1 MVDPVVNKGKVTVST
16 GYDAAALSIVLS
28 AGHGTELPN
37 PTVDGAYNL
46 VWWDSTNFSDP
57 ADDPNFEIVRVTGPA
72 GTGDTKTIVR
82 AQEGEGASTKNTGG
96 ATYKMQLGPTVKLI
110 TDLEA
115 LAKVEKLYFP
125 VESAYLPDTNPAA
138 LTEDAG
144 VGDKAGQSHADF
156 DDTTAEHIIFRGP
169 VIDYDGGNIVLV
181 ATAKAKTP
189 PSAQVTLIFDIYAI
203 GIASDESYD
212 RAVTVDTGVDITF
225 TLTFTELMPN
235 QVDRDF
241 SGASAWANVDLAG
254 AYSETDDLT
263 ITATVV
269 AQYCT
274 CPVNSVP
281 TTIGKRYCL
290 EFDVS
295 NIVETW
301 TIKSFDGTQTL
312 GTVSANGANQQ
323 IEWIAETTGGLR
335 IVAVAN
341 TSSGDFDNFSLTESD
356 KMIKA
361 TATIDP
367 ANVTDG
373 DKIVIELIRNVA
385 DTLVGDGELIDF
397 TAEYTRA

>member
-16 GYDAAALSIVLS
+16 GYDAAATSIVLQTGDG
-28 AGHGTELPN
+28 AKLPD

-46 VWWDSTNFSDP
+46 PWYDSSNYWDP
-57 ADDPNFEIVRVTGPA
+57 IDDPNYEIVRVTGPA
-72 GTGDTKTIVR
+72 GTGDTKTILR
-82 AQEGEGASTKNTGG
+82 AQEGTGASTKNTSG
-96 ATYKMQLGPTVKLI
+96 ATYLMFLGPTAKTI
-110 TDLEA
+110 TDLEI
-115 LAKVEKLYFP
+115 LAKVERLWFP
-125 VESAYLPDTNPAA
+125 VEAAYLPDTNPAT
-138 LTEDAG
+138 LTEEAG
-144 VGDKAGQSHADF
+144 IGDKAGQSHADL

-169 VIDYDGGNIVLV
+169 VIDYDGGNIVIV

-189 PSAQVTLIFDIYAI
+189 PSAQVTLIFDIYAV

-225 TLTFTELMPN
+225 TFIFTELMPN

-241 SGASAWANVDLAG
+241 SGASAWANVDLN
-254 AYSETDDLT
+254 AYDETDNLT
-263 ITATVV
+263 ITATVA

-274 CPVNSVP
+274 CPVASVP

-290 EFDVS
+290 EFDVA

-367 ANVTDG
+367 ANVADG

-397 TAEYTRA
+397 TTEYTRA